1 MCQPRLEGTLGENEY
16 KIKSLI
22 KTANR
27 MNDLGAYMTLE
38 NLKT

>member
-1 MCQPRLEGTLGENEY
+1 MCQPRLEGNLGENEY

-27 MNDLGAYMTLE
+27 MNDLGAYMTHE

>member
-1 MCQPRLEGTLGENEY
+1 MWQPELEGTLGENEY

-22 KTANR
+22 KDANKLS
-27 MNDLGAYMTLE
+27 DLGAYMTHE